1 MRTAL
6 KHEVYMVRFSPTHR
20 WFSFP
25 DMETNEVLL
34 IKGFDSMEDG
44 RARFTAHAAFEDP
57 TAPSRCDTGV
67 ALGVAEK
74 ISGQRT
80 GGPELRMADFVSE
93 LPPTTVASGSMNG
106 QAPRSPAARIHKEFG
121 QPRKRAYPMPDKAHA
136 TAKAR
141 AA

>member
-67 ALGVAEK
+67 ALESQKRLVD
-74 ISGQRT
+74 R
-80 GGPELRMADFVSE
+80 GPVDPSFAWQTLYRNCPRRR
-93 LPPTTVASGSMNG
+93 LPR
-106 QAPRSPAARIHKEFG
+106 AP
-121 QPRKRAYPMPDKAHA
+121 
-136 TAKAR
+136 
-141 AA
+141 